1 MIPSQRTPTLP
12 YFYTLLLILAIF
24 AVAFSRFSLL
34 EADNDLWGH
43 LKFGELIW
51 QEKAL
56 PEINT
61 FAYTTPN
68 HPWFNHEWLTEV
80 VFYLIYDAFDS
91 MGLLVFKLMIGGTI
105 VAVLCHLY
113 RQREKNIVPLFI
125 ILMLAI
131 PVMDRGFLCRPHLL
145 TFLFLSFLLFILY
158 QYFDDKKGFLLGLPP
173 LMMVWANSHGGFLA
187 GLGLLGAV
195 ALFEWS
201 KGLFNRGTFD
211 WWLPGVFILSALATL
226 INPHGIDLQIFLYHS
241 LSHTRD
247 ISEWGPIK
255 FFDTNHIAYKILASL
270 FFISLIL
277 PGRKR
282 GWEILLITLAVVY
295 GFKHQRHSVLAAI
308 VMVPYLSWRLAE
320 LLRIINFSSIRIT
333 LPTHLIL
340 HALILVQ
347 AVFFIYYGALSYRSA
362 EYKIQVILPKFPI
375 YTVRFMKENNINGN
389 ILTPF
394 DWGEYLIW
402 HLPESKVSVDGR
414 FRTAYP
420 QEVMDQ
426 NLNFTEQK
434 PGAMAVLNQYPTDL
448 ILVRNYYK
456 TGEQLKNNN
465 SWVSVHKDPIATLYT
480 RKSDPPAG
488 LYKRFLDKELFDNL
502 SRISSNFP

>member
-1 MIPSQRTPTLP
+1 MIPSQRNLPLP
-12 YFYTLLLILAIF
+12 YFYTLFVTVAIF
-24 AVAFSRFSLL
+24 ALAFNYFSLV

-56 PEINT
+56 PETNT
-61 FAYTTPN
+61 FAYTAPD

-80 VFYLIYDAFDS
+80 LFYLIYDAFDS
-91 MGLLVFKLMIGGTI
+91 TGLLVFKLLLGWMI
-105 VAVLCHLY
+105 VAVLFHIY
-113 RQREKNIVPLFI
+113 WRREKNIIPLFI

-131 PVMDRGFLCRPHLL
+131 PVMAPGFLCRPHLL

-158 QYFDDKKGFLLGLPP
+158 NYFDGKRGFLLGLPP

-195 ALFEWS
+195 ALFEWG

-211 WWLPGVFILSALATL
+211 WWLPGVFILSALATGL
-226 INPHGIDLQIFLYHS
+226 NPHGFDLQIFLYHS
-241 LSHTRD
+241 LNSSRNITEWDSINLFDASH
-247 ISEWGPIK
+247 IQ
-255 FFDTNHIAYKILASL
+255 YKILAGL
-270 FFISLIL
+270 FVFSLIL

-282 GWEILLITLAVVY
+282 GWEILLISLAVVY

-308 VMVPYLSWRLAE
+308 VMVPYVSLRLAE
-320 LLRIINFSSIRIT
+320 ILQMIYVPAIRIT
-333 LPTHLIL
+333 TPTHLIL
-340 HALILVQ
+340 HVSALILGVIFMTSGVLAYQ
-347 AVFFIYYGALSYRSA
+347 TAQF
-362 EYKIQVILPKFPI
+362 KIQVLLRNYPA
-375 YTVRFMKENNINGN
+375 YAVRFMKENNINGN

-402 HLPESKVSVDGR
+402 HLPESRVSVDGR

-426 NLNFTEQK
+426 NLNFTAQK
-434 PGAMAVLNQYPTDL
+434 PGAMALLDQYPTEL
-448 ILVRNYYK
+448 ILLRNYYK
-456 TGEQLKNNN
+456 TGLQLKNNN
-465 SWVSVHKDPIATLYT
+465 DWASIHEDPVATLYT

-488 LYKRFLDKELFDNL
+488 LYKRFLDKELIDNL
-502 SRISSNFP
+502 FPMSSNFP

>member
-1 MIPSQRTPTLP
+1 
-12 YFYTLLLILAIF
+12 
-24 AVAFSRFSLL
+24 
-34 EADNDLWGH
+34 
-43 LKFGELIW
+43 
-51 QEKAL
+51 
-56 PEINT
+56 
-61 FAYTTPN
+61 
-68 HPWFNHEWLTEV
+68 
-80 VFYLIYDAFDS
+80 
-91 MGLLVFKLMIGGTI
+91 
-105 VAVLCHLY
+105 
-113 RQREKNIVPLFI
+113 
-125 ILMLAI
+125 
-131 PVMDRGFLCRPHLL
+131 
-145 TFLFLSFLLFILY
+145 
-158 QYFDDKKGFLLGLPP
+158 
-173 LMMVWANSHGGFLA
+173 
-187 GLGLLGAV
+187 
-195 ALFEWS
+195 
-201 KGLFNRGTFD
+201 
-211 WWLPGVFILSALATL
+211 
-226 INPHGIDLQIFLYHS
+226 
-241 LSHTRD
+241 
-247 ISEWGPIK
+247 
-255 FFDTNHIAYKILASL
+255 
-270 FFISLIL
+270 
-277 PGRKR
+277 
-282 GWEILLITLAVVY
+282 
-295 GFKHQRHSVLAAI
+295 
-308 VMVPYLSWRLAE
+308 LAE

-375 YTVRFMKENNINGN
+375 YSVRFMKENNINGN